1 MPPKDK
7 KEKKVERNN
16 KQYKKDKNHKKGAM
30 AEKRAGAETSAEQ
43 SAGKHARLEPVNADF
58 FSVEEKD
65 AIQKK
70 QESNDELH
78 QAMFRRGSDDWQTPW
93 ARSLAQSPGAIMRV
107 VLSRV
112 IDALSKA
119 HGSPI
124 ENAKPLSMAD
134 QDSGWAIAWATEAC
148 LRSYADPISAK
159 VHTSVNLFAID
170 LLHVSAGHDPDIGVV
185 VEQQAFCFSEPTDLA
200 MTYDCVF
207 KVSDP
212 EEVYAKL

>member
-1 MPPKDK
+1 
-7 KEKKVERNN
+7 
-16 KQYKKDKNHKKGAM
+16 M
-30 AEKRAGAETSAEQ
+30 AEKRAGDETSAEQ

-58 FSVEEKD
+58 FSAEEKD

-78 QAMFRRGSDDWQTPW
+78 QAVFRRGSDDWQTPW

-124 ENAKPLSMAD
+124 EMQSLFPWLTRTLV
-134 QDSGWAIAWATEAC
+134 GRL
-148 LRSYADPISAK
+148 LRQPE
-159 VHTSVNLFAID
+159 
-170 LLHVSAGHDPDIGVV
+170 HV
-185 VEQQAFCFSEPTDLA
+185 
-200 MTYDCVF
+200 
-207 KVSDP
+207 
-212 EEVYAKL
+212 